1 MKAWT
6 RRIIAL
12 VLVIALLLSLQE
24 LVMPKYA
31 SSLYEGSFTSAYY
44 DEKREHQVLM
54 VGDCELY
61 ENIDPV
67 TLWKK
72 YGITSYIR
80 GNAQQQAWQSYYL
93 LREALERE
101 TPKVV
106 VFSVLSLEFDEP
118 QKEEY
123 NRLVLDR
130 MKWSANKVSAIR
142 ASMTEEE
149 HFLDYALPL
158 LRYHSRITQLTDE
171 DWDYYGRRVNHTV
184 AGYYMRIDTA
194 PYVVGTWGEENDVGA
209 YTAAARQAP
218 EAGDEGCSS
227 EEEGEDEGWSAEAEV
242 EDEGW
247 SSEAEVEDEGWSSEA
262 EGEDEGWSSEAE
274 NGDEGWSAEAG
285 DEDEGWSSEAETGEE
300 GWSAEAEDED
310 EGWSSEAE
318 TGEEGWSPEAEDED
332 ERANEPEEGALQNF
346 TESASASDVE
356 PLGDIAMYYLDQIRL
371 LCEQKGIKLL
381 LVKAPSVSP
390 VWYDVWEEQMT
401 EYADTYGLDYIN
413 YLDLVDEIGI
423 DFATDTYD
431 EGLHMNYSGAIKC
444 ADYLGEYLV
453 KHYGL
458 EDLHSDPEISAIWEE
473 KSDFQQQLIKKQQTE
488 LEEYG
493 MIVSK

>member
-101 TPKVV
+101 IPKVV

-218 EAGDEGCSS
+218 EAGDEG
-227 EEEGEDEGWSAEAEV
+227 
-242 EDEGW
+242 W

-262 EGEDEGWSSEAE
+262 EGEDEGWSPEAKDE
-274 NGDEGWSAEAG
+274 DEGWSPEAEA
-285 DEDEGWSSEAETGEE
+285 EDEGWSSEAETGDE
-300 GWSAEAEDED
+300 GWLAEAEDED
-310 EGWSSEAE
+310 K
-318 TGEEGWSPEAEDED
+318 
-332 ERANEPEEGALQNF
+332 RANEQEEGALQNV

-356 PLGDIAMYYLDQIRL
+356 PLGDTDMYYLDQIRL

>member
-6 RRIIAL
+6 RRSIAL

-31 SSLYEGSFTSAYY
+31 SSLYEGSFTSEYY

-130 MKWSANKVSAIR
+130 MKWSANKVSAIC

-209 YTAAARQAP
+209 YTAAARQA
-218 EAGDEGCSS
+218 
-227 EEEGEDEGWSAEAEV
+227 
-242 EDEGW
+242 
-247 SSEAEVEDEGWSSEA
+247 SEAEEADEGLPPETEGEDEGWSSEA

-274 NGDEGWSAEAG
+274 GEDEGWSPEAEEEDEGWSAEAG
-285 DEDEGWSSEAETGEE
+285 EEDESWSPEAENGDEGWSSEAEDEAGDE
-300 GWSAEAEDED
+300 GRSSEAEDED
-310 EGWSSEAE
+310 
-318 TGEEGWSPEAEDED
+318 D
-332 ERANEPEEGALQNF
+332 RANEPREAVPQHV
-346 TESASASDVE
+346 TESASAFDVE
-356 PLGDIAMYYLDQIRL
+356 PLGDTAMYYLDRIRL

-413 YLDLVDEIGI
+413 YLDLVDEIRI

-458 EDLHSDPEISAIWEE
+458 EDLHSDPELSVIWEE